1 MKNKKT
7 ITSVV
12 TLIIGILMVS
22 VGVIGLNYKKI
33 NRMIDNVADKTQSSV
48 TESSENNE
56 ADAADI
62 AEQSDNKSKLSKDE
76 KAVSKLVDQYMEA
89 QISCDASG
97 ILFMQPEEVI
107 NAMGTYVSW
116 MFEDQEE
123 YFRVMSE
130 EMANNWEELQ
140 ESLDGAEYTITY
152 EIAEFMDMTEE
163 EITDYRSGY
172 SIYTMLGGEL
182 NMEITD
188 AKKVVVDLYVN
199 YDGTT
204 VESGSMTPTF
214 IKVDGEWYLGM
225 N

>member
-1 MKNKKT
+1 
-7 ITSVV
+7 
-12 TLIIGILMVS
+12 
-22 VGVIGLNYKKI
+22 
-33 NRMIDNVADKTQSSV
+33 
-48 TESSENNE
+48 
-56 ADAADI
+56 
-62 AEQSDNKSKLSKDE
+62 
-76 KAVSKLVDQYMEA
+76 MEA

-182 NMEITD
+182 NMEITE
-188 AKKVVVDLYVN
+188 AKK
-199 YDGTT
+199 
-204 VESGSMTPTF
+204 
-214 IKVDGEWYLGM
+214 
-225 N
+225 

>member
-1 MKNKKT
+1 MKNKK
-7 ITSVV
+7 IVTSVV

-22 VGVIGLNYKKI
+22 VGVIGLNHKKI
-33 NRMIDNVADKTQSSV
+33 NRMIDNIADKTQSSV
-48 TESSENNE
+48 TGSSENNE
-56 ADAADI
+56 DTDTDV
-62 AEQSDNKSKLSKDE
+62 EEKSDNKLSKDE

-89 QISCDASG
+89 QISCDASV

-107 NAMGTYVSW
+107 NLMGTYVSW

-130 EMANNWEELQ
+130 EMANNWEDLQ
-140 ESLDGAEYTITY
+140 ESLGGAEYTITY
-152 EIAEFMDMTEE
+152 EISEFIDMTEE
-163 EITDYRSGY
+163 EIADYRSGY

-182 NMEITD
+182 NMEITE

-204 VESGSMTPTF
+204 AESGSMTPTF

>member
-1 MKNKKT
+1 MKNKKI

-33 NRMIDNVADKTQSSV
+33 NRMIDNIADKTQSSV
-48 TESSENNE
+48 TGYSDNNE
-56 ADAADI
+56 DTDTDV
-62 AEQSDNKSKLSKDE
+62 EEKSDNKLSKDE

-89 QISCDASG
+89 QISCDASV

-107 NAMGTYVSW
+107 NLMGTYVSW

-130 EMANNWEELQ
+130 EMANNWEDLQ
-140 ESLDGAEYTITY
+140 ESLGGAEYTITY
-152 EIAEFMDMTEE
+152 EISEFIDMTEE
-163 EITDYRSGY
+163 EIADYRSGY

-182 NMEITD
+182 NMEITE

-204 VESGSMTPTF
+204 AESGSMTPTF

>member
-1 MKNKKT
+1 MKNKKI

-33 NRMIDNVADKTQSSV
+33 NRMIDNIADKTQSSV
-48 TESSENNE
+48 TGYSDNNE
-56 ADAADI
+56 DTDTDV
-62 AEQSDNKSKLSKDE
+62 EEKSDNKLSKDE

-89 QISCDASG
+89 QISCDASV
-97 ILFMQPEEVI
+97 ILYMQPEEVI
-107 NAMGTYVSW
+107 NLMGKYVSW
-116 MFEDQEE
+116 MFEDQDE

-140 ESLDGAEYTITY
+140 KSLGGAEYTITY
-152 EIAEFMDMTEE
+152 EISEFIDMTEE
-163 EITDYRSGY
+163 EIADYRSGY

-182 NMEITD
+182 NMEITE

-204 VESGSMTPTF
+204 AESGSMTPTF